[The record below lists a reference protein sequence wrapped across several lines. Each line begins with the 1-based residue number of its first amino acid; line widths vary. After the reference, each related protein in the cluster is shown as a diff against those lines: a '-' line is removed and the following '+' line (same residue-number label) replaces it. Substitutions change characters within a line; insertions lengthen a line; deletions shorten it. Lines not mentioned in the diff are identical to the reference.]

1 MFNLELLLIKPQ
13 KKVALI
19 SQQQPSQRTYNIGF
33 VNNVV
38 FFN

>member
-19 SQQQPSQRTYNIGF
+19 SQQQPSQRRIQAF
-33 VNNVV
+33 VNVV
-38 FFN
+38 F